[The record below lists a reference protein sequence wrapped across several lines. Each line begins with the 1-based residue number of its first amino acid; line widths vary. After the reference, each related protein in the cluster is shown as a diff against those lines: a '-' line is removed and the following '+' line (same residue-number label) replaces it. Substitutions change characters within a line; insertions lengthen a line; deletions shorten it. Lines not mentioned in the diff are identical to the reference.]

1 LSSHYAV
8 EVDVELITALGFL
21 GTRVMEITLE
31 LSELKFEGVT
41 LSVNDA
47 AALPRPLKVAWILR
61 SGFLSSMSRV
71 YATVFGRAIEG
82 PRKPLVVVK
91 CYSRAFLRD
100 AEVDC
105 YRALKSMQGLKIPIL
120 LDADFSLPDMFVRK
134 LGKSFKFALV
144 LSFVSYNYGHLKAV
158 CGEYM
163 EACREVVR
171 EMHLLGVAHG
181 DPRGDNV
188 LVYQTTG
195 KVVEIDFTKGSTL
208 AKVGAKRFQKACA
221 KDMPIIDN
229 YNASFIAAWGDKHPK
244 MLRDE

>member
-1 LSSHYAV
+1 LQYAV
-8 EVDVELITALGFL
+8 EVGVELFTALGFL
-21 GTRVMEITLE
+21 GTRVMESTLD

-41 LSVNDA
+41 LSMDDA

-82 PRKPLVVVK
+82 PGKPLVVVK
-91 CYSRAFLRD
+91 CYSRASLRD

-105 YRALKSMQGLKIPIL
+105 YRTLKSIQGLKIPIL
-120 LDADFSLPDMFVRK
+120 LDADFLLPDLFVRK
-134 LGKSFKFALV
+134 LGKSFNFALV

-158 CGEYM
+158 CGQYM
-163 EACREVVR
+163 EACREIVK

-188 LVYQTTG
+188 LVYRSTG
-195 KVVEIDFTKGSTL
+195 EVVMIDFTKGSTL
-208 AKVGAKRFQKACA
+208 AKVGAKRFQKTCA
-221 KDMPIIDN
+221 KDMTIIDD
-229 YNASFIAAWGDKHPK
+229 YNAAFISAWGDKHPK
-244 MLRDE
+244 RPRDEL

>member
-1 LSSHYAV
+1 
-8 EVDVELITALGFL
+8 
-21 GTRVMEITLE
+21 MESTLE

-41 LSVNDA
+41 LSLDEA

-71 YATVFGRAIEG
+71 YATVLGRAIEAPG
-82 PRKPLVVVK
+82 KPIVVVK
-91 CYSRAFLRD
+91 CYSRASLRD

-105 YRALKSMQGLKIPIL
+105 YRALKSMQGLKIPVL
-120 LDADFSLPDMFVRK
+120 LDADFSLSDLFVRK

-163 EACREVVR
+163 EACREIVR

-188 LVYQTTG
+188 LVYQSTG
-195 KVVEIDFTKGSTL
+195 EVVVIDFTKGSTL
-208 AKVGAKRFQKACA
+208 AKVSEKRFQKACA
-221 KDMPIIDN
+221 KDMTIIDN
-229 YNASFIAAWGDKHPK
+229 YNARFIAAWGDRHPK
-244 MLRDE
+244 RPRVE